1 MKKANE
7 ADYEIAVAQAL
18 WLEER
23 YFATWAEMLKKLLGV
38 K

>member
-1 MKKANE
+1 LD
-7 ADYEIAVAQAL
+7 DYAAAVAQAL

-23 YFATWAEMLKKLLGV
+23 YFTTWAEMLKKLLGA